1 LIGPKRKVVLRLARR
16 YGATNVR
23 VFGSVARHEAT
34 QDSDID
40 LLVDP
45 IREES
50 YRPIDLA
57 LTLTEALGR
66 SVDLVRERSLVWL
79 VQPQVVAEAVPL

>member
-1 LIGPKRKVVLRLARR
+1 VLRLARR

-23 VFGSVARHEAT
+23 VFGSVARSEAT
-34 QDSDID
+34 VDSDID

-45 IREES
+45 IREGEF
-50 YRPIDLA
+50 RPIDLA
-57 LTLTEALGR
+57 LALTRALGR
-66 SVDLVRERSLVWL
+66 RVDLVRERSLVWL

>member
-1 LIGPKRKVVLRLARR
+1 MVLRLARR

-23 VFGSVARHEAT
+23 VFGSVARHGASH
-34 QDSDID
+34 DSDID

-57 LTLTEALGR
+57 LSLTAALGR
-66 SVDLVRERSLVWL
+66 RVDLVRERSLVWL